1 MKYKKAILISKSNK
15 FLLVQS
21 KPWVL
26 GSGIQ
31 LYWGIRNPAN
41 DLNLAPFGIWNS
53 MITRWNP
60 KPSTWNPDSQ
70 TVSDYLTWSKFYWRQ
85 KNILPHGKITFIEN
99 REWALSTNPYFSRKP
114 LVTESSSGYPHLL
127 MVTLA
132 RMVLWELIQHCREK
146 VDNSNG
152 FANCC

>member
-1 MKYKKAILISKSNK
+1 MKYKKAILVSESNK
-15 FLLVQS
+15 FLLEQS
-21 KPWVL
+21 KSWVL

-31 LYWGIRNPAN
+31 LHWGIRNPVN

-53 MITRWNP
+53 MIT
-60 KPSTWNPDSQ
+60 STWNPDSQ
-70 TVSDYLTWSKFYWRQ
+70 TVSDNLTWSKFYWRQ

-127 MVTLA
+127 MATLA
-132 RMVLWELIQHCREK
+132 RMVLWELIQHGREK
-146 VDNSNG
+146 VDNSKW
-152 FANCC
+152 FRKLLLVRR